1 MVRRS
6 AKHQKTGCD
15 PDRNSRRISCP
26 IFAALA
32 IILCGCAQLDYS
44 VESTAS
50 SPPLLTTGNVSRPI
64 GDSALDSDLPRRT
77 TIALRDRSLSL
88 GAALALVQAENAD
101 LIASA
106 AGVAAVGARQIDA
119 GKLTNPEASIYV
131 EDIGFRPETQT
142 TLQLSQA
149 LPLTAKL
156 AHQQAVARG
165 EHDVAQRE
173 ADVRRLEI
181 YGETARTFIALLVA
195 QRRASLANDQL
206 TLVKAAVGRPRSAGR
221 GWPEGPL
228 RAQPRSGGLGRGA
241 AARRGSP

>member
-1 MVRRS
+1 MSAGLRHNASGVTSRSDAWFGDLPSIRRRV
-6 AKHQKTGCD
+6 ATQIGTAGA
-15 PDRNSRRISCP
+15 SCP

-156 AHQQAVARG
+156 G
-165 EHDVAQRE
+165 
-173 ADVRRLEI
+173 
-181 YGETARTFIALLVA
+181 
-195 QRRASLANDQL
+195 
-206 TLVKAAVGRPRSAGR
+206 PPAGR
-221 GWPEGPL
+221 CT
-228 RAQPRSGGLGRGA
+228 RRT
-241 AARRGSP
+241 RRGPARSRCPPP